1 MPPPCTSIAVLV
13 AKGRVE
19 EPAKVEAEEENVYVV
34 IDEDDQDS
42 SSASQ

>member
-13 AKGRVE
+13 KGRVE
-19 EPAKVEAEEENVYVV
+19 EPAKAEVEEESIYVI

-42 SSASQ
+42 NSASQ